1 MDGSTPPTPTTP
13 APIVNLSAEP
23 TSVLLESTSTLT
35 WSSTNATSCSAS
47 WTTQTGT
54 SGSEAVTITTAGNN
68 SFSITCSGDGS
79 SGSASVT
86 VEGYR
91 NTDGVVV
98 DGYISGAEVF
108 IDEDDDW
115 VLDTN
120 ENSTT
125 SDNEGKFTIKYAN
138 GNLVSIGGTDLDSQT
153 LLDNLLITHKLA
165 GHTDFKAVTPV
176 TSVAAFMEDA
186 SLVNAALGI
195 DASIDVFTFD
205 PVANKGDGN
214 INDYLYEK
222 GNQLTV
228 LALALQNI
236 SNDLNTTTETT
247 QDYFKAISEE
257 VEKEYTET
265 NTRVDIETQAFASK
279 ALDNVIAAKSL
290 TIGDT
295 AKANTITTL
304 SGILPIIQVKSDD
317 TLTTEIIKFGIST
330 LQTDIINIANG
341 SADENTVNG
350 YTNDVFNY
358 IANSQN
364 LNADDLVPDIG
375 AIDDSITTD
384 EDNSVQFNAL
394 LNDSFVTSSSYSVS
408 YSQPL
413 NGSISLSGDVFN
425 YIPNKDFNGSDT
437 FTYTITQSEK
447 ADTANVNIAINP
459 VNDPPSIEIAST
471 IQVAENQTD
480 VTTVSVSDVDGD
492 ELTLTLG
499 GTDADSFNL
508 SNENKLSFKE
518 LPDYENK
525 ISYSITLILTDGI
538 VTVDRDLTIIV
549 LDVDE
554 APVVTSSD
562 VFNADENQ
570 TAIDTVSASD
580 PEGSSITFELSG
592 TDANSLSIS
601 SSGILTFNSAPNY
614 ELKNVYSID
623 VNIGDGINTTTQNLT
638 ININDIN
645 DVPLVTSASYDLN
658 LLPQDQTSKA
668 ITLSATDE
676 DGDTLT
682 YSIIN
687 NGTYGTASFSAQS
700 ATETINVSVAANN
713 SGSGNVYVI
722 DGTQRK
728 AISLNVGTTYT
739 FIHSDSHPFR
749 FSSTSDGIH
758 GGGTEYTTGVTKSSG
773 STIIEVTSLTPTKL
787 YYYCSIHQGMGASA
801 TMVNSNVDSSVTYK
815 TASSTQSSQS
825 ESFTFKVNDGTADSD
840 TATVTIDLKTDP
852 LYKYQWHLNNTGQT
866 NFASNGG
873 TSGAD
878 LNLDSVIVSGYT
890 GDGVV
895 VSIIDDGLEIAHE
908 DLVDNVVTGSW
919 NFNNSSS
926 DPTLSSPCEEQT
938 NSSCGGHVQIAGI
951 IAAKGWN
958 NKGGRGIAPDASI
971 IGYNLLGGGG
981 YYYYEQNQARGVNPP
996 GGVTADIYNMSYG
1009 PDYGEDEITYDL
1021 PQFIEADYQT
1031 VVDGFINGVNN
1042 LRSGK
1047 GAIYLKASGNEFAK
1061 NYTSDCGTTLLACN
1075 EIIWD
1080 DETALPYLMIIPALN
1095 ADDISASYSTPGA
1108 GLWVS
1113 GYGGEYGYSY
1123 PAIMTVDR
1131 SSCDLGYSRSNN
1143 SINDF
1148 MSGSN
1153 NENSDCNYASTF
1165 NGTSSATPTVAG
1177 VVALML
1183 EANPDLTWRDVKHIL
1198 ALTAD
1203 KIHLSASHDYQ
1214 GVTQFQ
1220 WVENKA
1226 GYNYHNWYGF
1236 GKVDAEEAVSIAA
1249 SFTAN
1254 NLGSFITTSFVG
1266 SGTLNEQIP
1275 YPDYLLNTIPVSK
1288 PAGSNGKV
1296 EFVRVSVNFNHEI
1309 PKSIGIRL
1317 LSPDGTTHNIMQPM
1331 TNVGTNPKDYYF
1343 DIGIS
1348 GFYGENIE
1356 GDWSIVIDDYIDDG
1370 INGTLGSWGI
1380 EIYGN

>member
-1 MDGSTPPTPTTP
+1 
-13 APIVNLSAEP
+13 
-23 TSVLLESTSTLT
+23 
-35 WSSTNATSCSAS
+35 
-47 WTTQTGT
+47 
-54 SGSEAVTITTAGNN
+54 
-68 SFSITCSGDGS
+68 
-79 SGSASVT
+79 
-86 VEGYR
+86 
-91 NTDGVVV
+91 
-98 DGYISGAEVF
+98 
-108 IDEDDDW
+108 
-115 VLDTN
+115 
-120 ENSTT
+120 
-125 SDNEGKFTIKYAN
+125 
-138 GNLVSIGGTDLDSQT
+138 
-153 LLDNLLITHKLA
+153 
-165 GHTDFKAVTPV
+165 
-176 TSVAAFMEDA
+176 
-186 SLVNAALGI
+186 
-195 DASIDVFTFD
+195 
-205 PVANKGDGN
+205 
-214 INDYLYEK
+214 
-222 GNQLTV
+222 
-228 LALALQNI
+228 
-236 SNDLNTTTETT
+236 
-247 QDYFKAISEE
+247 
-257 VEKEYTET
+257 
-265 NTRVDIETQAFASK
+265 
-279 ALDNVIAAKSL
+279 
-290 TIGDT
+290 
-295 AKANTITTL
+295 
-304 SGILPIIQVKSDD
+304 
-317 TLTTEIIKFGIST
+317 
-330 LQTDIINIANG
+330 
-341 SADENTVNG
+341 ADENTVNG
-350 YTNDVFNY
+350 YTKDVFNY

-364 LNADDLVPDIG
+364 LNADDLLPEIG

-394 LNDSFVTSSSYSVS
+394 LNDSFVTSSTYSVS
-408 YSQPL
+408 YSQPI

-471 IQVAENQTD
+471 IRVAENQTD

-492 ELTLTLG
+492 ELTLSLG

-570 TAIDTVSASD
+570 TTIDIVSASD

-668 ITLSATDE
+668 IMLSATDE

-728 AISLNVGTTYT
+728 SLSLNVGTTYT
-739 FIHSDSHPFR
+739 FIHSDAHPFR
-749 FSSTSDGIH
+749 FSSTSDGTH

-773 STIIEVTSLTPTKL
+773 STIIEVTSLTPTTL
-787 YYYCSIHQGMGASA
+787 YYYCSRHQDMGASA
-801 TMVNSNVDSSVTYK
+801 TMVNSNLDSSVRYK
-815 TASSTQSSQS
+815 TASSTQSAQS

-878 LNLDSVIVSGYT
+878 LNLDSVIISGYT

-908 DLVDNVVTGSW
+908 DLVDNVISGSW

-938 NSSCGGHVQIAGI
+938 DLSCGGHGTSVAGI

-971 IGYNLLGGGG
+971 IGYNLIGRGG
-981 YYYYEQNQARGVNPP
+981 YYLYEQNQARGVNPP

-1009 PDYGEDEITYDL
+1009 PGYGEDEITYAL
-1021 PQFIEADYQT
+1021 PQYIEAEYQT

-1047 GAIYLKASGNEFAK
+1047 GAIYLKASGNEFAE
-1061 NYTSDCGTTLLACN
+1061 NYTSDCGITLLACN

-1080 DETALPYLMIIPALN
+1080 DETALPYLMNIPALD

-1113 GYGGEYGYSY
+1113 GYG
-1123 PAIMTVDR
+1123 
-1131 SSCDLGYSRSNN
+1131 
-1143 SINDF
+1143 
-1148 MSGSN
+1148 
-1153 NENSDCNYASTF
+1153 
-1165 NGTSSATPTVAG
+1165 
-1177 VVALML
+1177 
-1183 EANPDLTWRDVKHIL
+1183 
-1198 ALTAD
+1198 
-1203 KIHLSASHDYQ
+1203 
-1214 GVTQFQ
+1214 
-1220 WVENKA
+1220 
-1226 GYNYHNWYGF
+1226 
-1236 GKVDAEEAVSIAA
+1236 
-1249 SFTAN
+1249 
-1254 NLGSFITTSFVG
+1254 
-1266 SGTLNEQIP
+1266 
-1275 YPDYLLNTIPVSK
+1275 
-1288 PAGSNGKV
+1288 
-1296 EFVRVSVNFNHEI
+1296 
-1309 PKSIGIRL
+1309 
-1317 LSPDGTTHNIMQPM
+1317 
-1331 TNVGTNPKDYYF
+1331 
-1343 DIGIS
+1343 
-1348 GFYGENIE
+1348 
-1356 GDWSIVIDDYIDDG
+1356 
-1370 INGTLGSWGI
+1370 
-1380 EIYGN
+1380 

>member
-1 MDGSTPPTPTTP
+1 MDS
-13 APIVNLSAEP
+13 
-23 TSVLLESTSTLT
+23 
-35 WSSTNATSCSAS
+35 
-47 WTTQTGT
+47 
-54 SGSEAVTITTAGNN
+54 
-68 SFSITCSGDGS
+68 
-79 SGSASVT
+79 
-86 VEGYR
+86 
-91 NTDGVVV
+91 
-98 DGYISGAEVF
+98 
-108 IDEDDDW
+108 
-115 VLDTN
+115 N

-125 SDNEGKFTIKYAN
+125 SDNEGKFTIRYAN
-138 GNLVSIGGTDLDSQT
+138 GYLVSIGGTDLDSQT
-153 LLDNLLITHKLA
+153 LLDNLLITRKLI

-176 TSVAAFMEDA
+176 TSIAAFMEDA

-195 DASIDVFTFD
+195 DASIDIFTFD

-236 SNDLNTTTETT
+236 SNDLNSTTETT
-247 QDYFKAISEE
+247 EDYFKAISEE

-265 NTRVDIETQAFASK
+265 KTRVDIETQAFASK
-279 ALDNVIAAKSL
+279 ILDNVIAAKSL
-290 TIGDT
+290 TIGDA
-295 AKANTITTL
+295 AKANTISTL

-330 LQTDIINIANG
+330 LQTDIISIANG

-350 YTNDVFNY
+350 YTKDVFNY

-394 LNDSFVTSSSYSVS
+394 LNDSFVTSSTYSVTHT
-408 YSQPL
+408 QPL

-447 ADTANVNIAINP
+447 TDTANVNIAINP
-459 VNDPPSIEIAST
+459 VNDPPSIEIAT
-471 IQVAENQTD
+471 NIQVPENQTD
-480 VTTVSVSDVDGD
+480 VTTVSVADVDGD
-492 ELTLTLG
+492 ELTLSLG

-508 SNENKLSFKE
+508 SNDNKLTFKE

-525 ISYSITLILTDGI
+525 NSYSITLILTDGL
-538 VTVDRDLTIIV
+538 VAVDRDLTIIV

-562 VFNADENQ
+562 IFNADENQ

-580 PEGSSITFELSG
+580 PEGSLITFELSG

-614 ELKNVYSID
+614 ELKNTYTID
-623 VNIGDGINTTTQNLT
+623 VNIGDGVYTTTQNLT

-668 ITLSATDE
+668 IMLSATDE

-700 ATETINVSVAANN
+700 ETETINVSFAANN

-728 AISLNVGTTYT
+728 ALSLNVGTTYT
-739 FIHSDSHPFR
+739 FIHSDAHPFR
-749 FSSTSDGIH
+749 FSSTSDGTH

-773 STIIEVTSLTPTKL
+773 STIIEVTSLTPTTL
-787 YYYCSIHQGMGASA
+787 YYYCSIHSGMGASA
-801 TMVNSNVDSSVTYK
+801 TMVNSNVDSSVRYK
-815 TASSTQSSQS
+815 TASSTQSAQS

-852 LYKYQWHLNNTGQT
+852 LYQYQWHLNNTGQT

-908 DLVDNVVTGSW
+908 DLIDNVVDGSW
-919 NFNNSSS
+919 NFIDSSS
-926 DPTLSSPCEEQT
+926 DPTISSSDT
-938 NSSCGGHVQIAGI
+938 GGGHGTSVAGI

-958 NKGGRGIAPDASI
+958 NKGGRGIAPNASI
-971 IGYNLLGGGG
+971 IAYNLIGRGS
-981 YYYYEQNQARGVNPP
+981 YYYSEQNQARGVNPP

-1009 PDYGEDEITYDL
+1009 PNYGEDEITYVL
-1021 PQFIEADYQT
+1021 PQYIEAEYQT

-1047 GAIYLKASGNEFAK
+1047 GAIYLKASGNDFAK
-1061 NYTSDCGTTLLACN
+1061 NYTSDCGITMLACN

-1080 DETALPYLMIIPALN
+1080 DETALPYLMNIPALD

-1123 PAIMTVDR
+1123 PAIMTTDR
-1131 SSCDLGYSRSNN
+1131 S
-1143 SINDF
+1143 
-1148 MSGSN
+1148 
-1153 NENSDCNYASTF
+1153 
-1165 NGTSSATPTVAG
+1165 
-1177 VVALML
+1177 
-1183 EANPDLTWRDVKHIL
+1183 
-1198 ALTAD
+1198 
-1203 KIHLSASHDYQ
+1203 
-1214 GVTQFQ
+1214 
-1220 WVENKA
+1220 
-1226 GYNYHNWYGF
+1226 
-1236 GKVDAEEAVSIAA
+1236 
-1249 SFTAN
+1249 
-1254 NLGSFITTSFVG
+1254 
-1266 SGTLNEQIP
+1266 
-1275 YPDYLLNTIPVSK
+1275 
-1288 PAGSNGKV
+1288 
-1296 EFVRVSVNFNHEI
+1296 
-1309 PKSIGIRL
+1309 
-1317 LSPDGTTHNIMQPM
+1317 
-1331 TNVGTNPKDYYF
+1331 
-1343 DIGIS
+1343 
-1348 GFYGENIE
+1348 
-1356 GDWSIVIDDYIDDG
+1356 
-1370 INGTLGSWGI
+1370 
-1380 EIYGN
+1380 